1 MGTSKLFVISSIIAL
16 IGATACTE
24 EPMAPSAV
32 PADLSASMNAGA
44 VHAVIEQGEP
54 TADGKVRYTV
64 RILAKKGEVAS
75 YQGALEFDPESVAI
89 DEVTI
94 PETAEGEVHLVNRE
108 TIPQGK
114 IRFAAY
120 APEELSTTE
129 AFSILVSPTGGELP
143 ALTVSLEV
151 AGTPEG
157 VAKPASQL
165 RGARDIRDKNGNVLR

>member
-1 MGTSKLFVISSIIAL
+1 MRTAKLFVLTSVITL
-16 IGATACTE
+16 IGVTSCTE
-24 EPMAPSAV
+24 EPLAPSAV
-32 PADLSASMNAGA
+32 PADLSASMNSGA

-54 TADGKVRYTV
+54 TSDGKVRYTV

-75 YQGALEFDPESVAI
+75 YQGALEFAPGSVAI

-108 TIPQGK
+108 TIAEGR

-129 AFSILVSPTGGELP
+129 AFSILVSPKGGELP
-143 ALTVSLEV
+143 ALAVSLDV
-151 AGTPEG
+151 AGSPEG
-157 VAKPASQL
+157 VAKPAALL